1 MFLVDSTLYIDLLR
15 AKRDPVEVL
24 RPWLLHEEIICCGV
38 IRCEVLR
45 GIVNKRVHE
54 RMCELFDALGPI
66 DIDAP
71 MWEETA
77 HLAWALDRRG
87 KVLPLTDLLIAGC
100 ALRVGATVISSDEHF
115 KEVPGLAIAEALPTR

>member
-1 MFLVDSTLYIDLLR
+1 MFLVDSSLYIDLLR

-24 RPWLLHEEIICCGV
+24 RPWLLHDEILCCGV

-45 GIVNKRVHE
+45 GIVSKKMHR
-54 RMCELFDALGPI
+54 RIRELFDALSPI
-66 DIDAP
+66 EIDAT

-77 HLAWALDRRG
+77 RLAWALDRRG

-115 KEVPGLAIAEALPTR
+115 KEIPGLAIAEALPIR